1 MAPQSESRGSQ
12 AEDAAEKEK
21 ALRASAEQQVQTLQE
36 HVDELSKG
44 AELAEA
50 AEVTVT
56 SLAEARSEIQRL
68 LADNM
73 R

>member
-1 MAPQSESRGSQ
+1 M
-12 AEDAAEKEK
+12 
-21 ALRASAEQQVQTLQE
+21 
-36 HVDELSKG
+36 DELSKG